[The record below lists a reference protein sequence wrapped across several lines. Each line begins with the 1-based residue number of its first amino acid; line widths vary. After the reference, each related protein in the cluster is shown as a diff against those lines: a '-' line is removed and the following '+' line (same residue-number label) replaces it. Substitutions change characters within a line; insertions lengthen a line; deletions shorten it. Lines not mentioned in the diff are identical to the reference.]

1 MIKDNSKMIEQ
12 IRSGDVDGFNIA
24 KYGTYQEGENVVLEG
39 QDFKD
44 LDLRDFALPFTVFK
58 NCVLENVKIKGLP
71 IAFKNSKACLN
82 LRSVGAGIIAEDTDF
97 TGTAYDE
104 DTNLGKNSQDSLG
117 SVFSRCKFDSAFE
130 EFLKAQGCVFTDEDV
145 IKKHL
150 GKD

>member
-71 IAFKNSKACLN
+71 IAFKNSKARLD
-82 LRSVGAGIIAEDTDF
+82 LRGMGAGIIAEGTDF
-97 TGTAYDE
+97 TGTVFDE
-104 DTNLGKNSQDSLG
+104 NTRLGKTNPDSVG
-117 SVFSRCKFDSAFE
+117 SVFSRCKFDKEFE
-130 EFLKAQGCVFTDEDV
+130 EFLKSQNCTFTDEDV
-145 IKKHL
+145 VVKHL
-150 GKD
+150 GKE